1 MSGGLHVR
9 VTVVLVVVIVR
20 LLTEGF
26 AEKIIK
32 TNTFSYYLQNVNEVE
47 LQLLG
52 STVLTPYDTTKKTY
66 FTPKLSPDV
75 TVNIVLVVFAT
86 LTTVLLPLT
95 R

>member
-32 TNTFSYYLQNVNEVE
+32 TNTFSYYLQNVKLVVI
-47 LQLLG
+47 LLLG
-52 STVLTPYDTTKKTY
+52 STVLLPYDTTKKSY
-66 FTPKLSPDV
+66 VTPKLSPDV
-75 TVNIVLVVFAT
+75 IVNNVLVVFAT

-95 R
+95 